1 VNPIKGNYRMAC
13 RCDGPRIHPRP
24 GWELI
29 LYRARM
35 STNRKW
41 TLPSERST
49 VHCRDCYAIWRT
61 GAAYVE
67 KIPTRHRKENP

>member
-1 VNPIKGNYRMAC
+1 
-13 RCDGPRIHPRP
+13 
-24 GWELI
+24 
-29 LYRARM
+29 M

-67 KIPTRHRKENP
+67 KIPTRHREETP